1 MKSDPFYVKDS
12 LSSQFDNEDKIRQ
25 QKKLEFMEQQRKD
38 YLEYLKMKDNK
49 KTGTPFKITED
60 AEYHPPIKKLDNR
73 DANLCTNIAKDNQY
87 SREGYQINDW
97 KIPDKYEK
105 NFNENYIRGKNRSG
119 YNIINHQIYDVKELE
134 NKRTNPSLREELQQ
148 YEKNLKNQFQNLNI
162 NDNSPN
168 KYYENNQ
175 GQENKNINDINQRNN
190 FINYE
195 KQSQYPNLNQKYQD
209 MEVYQNYER
218 PPQNYQRNEIN
229 RNNNDQPNIPPENNY
244 IQQIKEEQDYKNY
257 LEYIKKKELM
267 EKEKEYEE
275 YLRQKE
281 QNLQMQQE
289 KEKEQYT
296 YNNPNSQRLPNFHN
310 FINTAEDY
318 KNKQNSYI
326 DQYAENLE
334 QQRRDLEYKR
344 QQEQK
349 VLTKENMELY
359 AQQQKNNNYK
369 NEISQLP
376 FDRFQ
381 EEREEYYSNK
391 KKNVSTYS
399 NLTSMTTTN
408 PSLKNDPNVKPFIDP
423 EKAYE
428 NKIKEEK
435 MNKYRRELDEQIRNR
450 PQGAYG
456 KINND
461 RRMEVPP
468 DPFSRGYNPNKNA
481 TNNNQM
487 MFNPITNQPL
497 SDYKSQQEQMQKERE
512 KKINELYN
520 LQERNDK
527 IENKDYIKN
536 KNEQIPMEYNPYKN
550 PYSAY
555 QGHP

>member
-134 NKRTNPSLREELQQ
+134 NKRMNPSLREELQQ
-148 YEKNLKNQFQNLNI
+148 YEKNLKNQFQNLNL
-162 NDNSPN
+162 NENSPN

-175 GQENKNINDINQRNN
+175 GQENKNINDMNQRNN

-209 MEVYQNYER
+209 MEVYQNYEK
-218 PPQNYQRNEIN
+218 PPQTYQRNEIN

-244 IQQIKEEQDYKNY
+244 IQKIKEEQDYKNY

-275 YLRQKE
+275 YLRQKG

-369 NEISQLP
+369 NDISQLP

-468 DPFSRGYNPNKNA
+468 DPCK
-481 TNNNQM
+481 
-487 MFNPITNQPL
+487 
-497 SDYKSQQEQMQKERE
+497 
-512 KKINELYN
+512 
-520 LQERNDK
+520 
-527 IENKDYIKN
+527 YIK
-536 KNEQIPMEYNPYKN
+536 
-550 PYSAY
+550 
-555 QGHP
+555 

>member
-195 KQSQYPNLNQKYQD
+195 KQSQYQNLNQKYQD

-229 RNNNDQPNIPPENNY
+229 RNNNDQPNIPQENNY
-244 IQQIKEEQDYKNY
+244 IKQIKEEQDYKNY

-289 KEKEQYT
+289 KQKEQYT

-468 DPFSRGYNPNKNA
+468 DPCK
-481 TNNNQM
+481 
-487 MFNPITNQPL
+487 
-497 SDYKSQQEQMQKERE
+497 
-512 KKINELYN
+512 
-520 LQERNDK
+520 
-527 IENKDYIKN
+527 YIK
-536 KNEQIPMEYNPYKN
+536 
-550 PYSAY
+550 
-555 QGHP
+555 

>member
-168 KYYENNQ
+168 KYYEKNQ

-468 DPFSRGYNPNKNA
+468 DPCK
-481 TNNNQM
+481 
-487 MFNPITNQPL
+487 
-497 SDYKSQQEQMQKERE
+497 
-512 KKINELYN
+512 
-520 LQERNDK
+520 
-527 IENKDYIKN
+527 YIK
-536 KNEQIPMEYNPYKN
+536 
-550 PYSAY
+550 
-555 QGHP
+555 

>member
-134 NKRTNPSLREELQQ
+134 NKRMNPSLREELQQ
-148 YEKNLKNQFQNLNI
+148 YEKNLKNQFQNLNL
-162 NDNSPN
+162 NENSPN

-175 GQENKNINDINQRNN
+175 GQENKNINDMNQRNN

-369 NEISQLP
+369 NDISQLP

-468 DPFSRGYNPNKNA
+468 DPCK
-481 TNNNQM
+481 
-487 MFNPITNQPL
+487 
-497 SDYKSQQEQMQKERE
+497 
-512 KKINELYN
+512 
-520 LQERNDK
+520 
-527 IENKDYIKN
+527 YIK
-536 KNEQIPMEYNPYKN
+536 
-550 PYSAY
+550 
-555 QGHP
+555 

>member
-468 DPFSRGYNPNKNA
+468 DPCKYFK
-481 TNNNQM
+481 
-487 MFNPITNQPL
+487 
-497 SDYKSQQEQMQKERE
+497 
-512 KKINELYN
+512 
-520 LQERNDK
+520 
-527 IENKDYIKN
+527 
-536 KNEQIPMEYNPYKN
+536 
-550 PYSAY
+550 
-555 QGHP
+555 

>member
-25 QKKLEFMEQQRKD
+25 QKRLDFMEQQKKD

-60 AEYHPPIKKLDNR
+60 VEYHPPIKKLDNQN
-73 DANLCTNIAKDNQY
+73 ANLVTNIAKDNQY
-87 SREGYQINDW
+87 TRAGYQLNEW

-119 YNIINHQIYDVKELE
+119 YNIINHQIYDVKEMQ
-134 NKRTNPSLREELQQ
+134 NKRMNPSLREELEQ
-148 YEKNLKNQFQNLNI
+148 YEKNLKNQFQNLNL
-162 NDNSPN
+162 NENTPN
-168 KYYENNQ
+168 KNYENNLI
-175 GQENKNINDINQRNN
+175 NKNANNANEKNN

-195 KQSQYPNLNQKYQD
+195 KQSQYPQLNRQYPNKDIYPNK
-209 MEVYQNYER
+209 NYER
-218 PPQNYQRNEIN
+218 QPQPEQYQDRKIIKNQLYNNES
-229 RNNNDQPNIPPENNY
+229 QNIPKENNY
-244 IQQIKEEQDYKNY
+244 PKNQLQIDEDIEYKNY
-257 LEYIKKKELM
+257 LEYIKQKEMM
-267 EKEKEYEE
+267 EKEKEYQE

-281 QNLQMQQE
+281 QHLQEE
-289 KEKEQYT
+289 KEKEQHM
-296 YNNPNSQRLPNFHN
+296 YNNPNAQKLPNFHN

-318 KNKQNSYI
+318 RNKQSSYI
-326 DQYAENLE
+326 DQYAENVE
-334 QQRRDLEYKR
+334 KQRQALEYKR

-359 AQQQKNNNYK
+359 AQQQKENNNK
-369 NEISQLP
+369 NDISQLP

-408 PSLKNDPNVKPFIDP
+408 PSLKNDPNVKPYIDP

-428 NKIKEEK
+428 NQLKEEK

-461 RRMEVPP
+461 RRIEVPP
-468 DPFSRGYNPNKNA
+468 DPCKY
-481 TNNNQM
+481 
-487 MFNPITNQPL
+487 I
-497 SDYKSQQEQMQKERE
+497 
-512 KKINELYN
+512 INIIAN
-520 LQERNDK
+520 FF
-527 IENKDYIKN
+527 II
-536 KNEQIPMEYNPYKN
+536 
-550 PYSAY
+550 
-555 QGHP
+555 

>member
-25 QKKLEFMEQQRKD
+25 QKRLEFMEQQKKD
-38 YLEYLKMKDNK
+38 YLEYLKMKDK
-49 KTGTPFKITED
+49 KITGTPFKITED
-60 AEYHPPIKKLDNR
+60 AEYHPPIKKLDNQN
-73 DANLCTNIAKDNQY
+73 ANLCTNIAKDNQY
-87 SREGYQINDW
+87 SRGGYQINDW

-134 NKRTNPSLREELQQ
+134 NKRMNPSLREELQQ
-148 YEKNLKNQFQNLNI
+148 YEKNLQNQFQNLNL
-162 NDNSPN
+162 NERKPN
-168 KYYENNQ
+168 NYYENKQ
-175 GQENKNINDINQRNN
+175 TNKNNNDIYQRNN

-195 KQSQYPNLNQKYQD
+195 KQSQYPFINQPN
-209 MEVYQNYER
+209 QNNDIYPSYER
-218 PPQNYQRNEIN
+218 PPQEYQRN
-229 RNNNDQPNIPPENNY
+229 
-244 IQQIKEEQDYKNY
+244 QIKRIYDNDKQNIQNEMDNLQQMNDDQEYKNY
-257 LEYIKKKELM
+257 LEYIKRKELM

-281 QNLQMQQE
+281 KNLQME
-289 KEKEQYT
+289 KEKENKGYN

-334 QQRRDLEYKR
+334 QQRRDFEYKK

-359 AQQQKNNNYK
+359 AQQQKNNNNK
-369 NEISQLP
+369 NDISQLP

-435 MNKYRRELDEQIRNR
+435 MNKYRRELDEQIKNR
-450 PQGAYG
+450 PQEAYG

-468 DPFSRGYNPNKNA
+468 DPCKY
-481 TNNNQM
+481 
-487 MFNPITNQPL
+487 III
-497 SDYKSQQEQMQKERE
+497 
-512 KKINELYN
+512 INIFFLY
-520 LQERNDK
+520 
-527 IENKDYIKN
+527 
-536 KNEQIPMEYNPYKN
+536 
-550 PYSAY
+550 SF
-555 QGHP
+555 

>member
-134 NKRTNPSLREELQQ
+134 NKRMNPSLREELQQ
-148 YEKNLKNQFQNLNI
+148 YEKNLKNQFQNLNL
-162 NDNSPN
+162 NENSPN

-175 GQENKNINDINQRNN
+175 GQENKNINDMNQRNN

-209 MEVYQNYER
+209 MEVYQNYEK
-218 PPQNYQRNEIN
+218 PPQTYQRNEIN
-229 RNNNDQPNIPPENNY
+229 RNNNDQPNIPQENNY
-244 IQQIKEEQDYKNY
+244 IKQIKEEQDYKNY

-289 KEKEQYT
+289 KEKEQYA

-326 DQYAENLE
+326 DQFAENLE
-334 QQRRDLEYKR
+334 QQRRDLDYKR

-359 AQQQKNNNYK
+359 AQQQKNNNFK

-468 DPFSRGYNPNKNA
+468 DPCK
-481 TNNNQM
+481 
-487 MFNPITNQPL
+487 
-497 SDYKSQQEQMQKERE
+497 
-512 KKINELYN
+512 
-520 LQERNDK
+520 
-527 IENKDYIKN
+527 YIK
-536 KNEQIPMEYNPYKN
+536 
-550 PYSAY
+550 
-555 QGHP
+555 